1 MAARRRR
8 RRRRVSPVAVV
19 IGLIIVVAAAGA
31 GSVVINHFRPTKE
44 MADTKA
50 YFGIES
56 EEEVALVVNGTVLE
70 ESAEMIGGQVYLPLD
85 TVNGYINSR
94 FYWDQDKGKLLYTTT
109 ERMREIAPD
118 STADADSEGTDIGC
132 LLILSAVWDRYP
144 WRSILIRRA
153 SSFGRSGQI

>member
-70 ESAEMIGGQVYLPLD
+70 ESAEMIG
-85 TVNGYINSR
+85 
-94 FYWDQDKGKLLYTTT
+94 
-109 ERMREIAPD
+109 
-118 STADADSEGTDIGC
+118 
-132 LLILSAVWDRYP
+132 
-144 WRSILIRRA
+144 
-153 SSFGRSGQI
+153 